1 MVAPV
6 IRTVSTLEVCVTT
19 SVPAEARPI
28 RLALV
33 GIAHETN
40 TFSDVSA
47 RYESFEAD
55 GILRGDEILAV
66 HATAQT
72 TVAGFLEVGS
82 EPGVTVVPL
91 LYTTTGPCAQIT
103 SDAFGRIVGEIIDL
117 LQKHGPWDGVLL
129 AQHGAA
135 VAEGFPDADGEVASR
150 VRAVVGP
157 DVPVGMA
164 LDMHGNITHKMIG
177 ATTITTIYRTNP
189 HIDSRVRARECAN
202 LILRTIRGEIR
213 PVQHLETPPMVINII
228 KQYTG
233 EEPMAS
239 VVADVDTVEGWPGML
254 SASAAE
260 GYPYADVEEMGMAFL
275 AISDGDRELAERGSK
290 WMAARAW
297 ENREAFVGDV
307 YSPED
312 AIAHAASV
320 PGPVVIM
327 DVGDNIGGGGPA
339 DSTFLLEIALKQG
352 VKNYLQT
359 LYDPEAVAACMEVGP
374 GAQVTLSVGGKTDRR
389 HGKPVRVT
397 GTVRAITDGVFE
409 DWRPT
414 HGGQRFFD
422 GGATGVLELAGGV
435 TLVLTSHR
443 IGNTSIEQMY
453 SCGVRPELK
462 QIIVAKGVVS
472 PRPAYQPIASEVILA
487 NTAGVT
493 SADLNSFVFAHRR
506 QPLFPFERE
515 VSYRA

>member
-1 MVAPV
+1 MPHQGHARLHSSAGTVVAPV

-19 SVPAEARPI
+19 SVPAEVRPI

-40 TFSDVSA
+40 TFSDVPA

-164 LDMHGNITHKMIG
+164 LDMHGNITHKMID
-177 ATTITTIYRTNP
+177 ATTITTIYRT
-189 HIDSRVRARECAN
+189 
-202 LILRTIRGEIR
+202 
-213 PVQHLETPPMVINII
+213 NII